1 MEAADQVNIYAV
13 QLTEVNVPYDVHII
27 FTKIVTECWWK
38 FWGISGEDMQCG
50 FT

>member
-13 QLTEVNVPYDVHII
+13 QLTEVNVPYDVHI